1 MVRLH
6 VQHDHKHKHEMD
18 CVQMTN
24 NADTH
29 TIELENEGSRHIAS
43 RSLGMV
49 FLDIFFITILMSLLR
64 INYTYERRWQ
74 EQQGGRWRPRSRHVV
89 TQVLAIFF
97 FLLFFFSFSIKYITN
112 RTINSGSRQHSGGSS
127 RRIKTLHV
135 LSCWYNVYLLFFFS
149 IYLIILINIR

>member
-43 RSLGMV
+43 RSLGMF
-49 FLDIFFITILMSLLR
+49 FLDIFFYYYS
-64 INYTYERRWQ
+64 NE
-74 EQQGGRWRPRSRHVV
+74 P
-89 TQVLAIFF
+89 F
-97 FLLFFFSFSIKYITN
+97 KN
-112 RTINSGSRQHSGGSS
+112 
-127 RRIKTLHV
+127 KLH
-135 LSCWYNVYLLFFFS
+135 L
-149 IYLIILINIR
+149 